1 MSKKSLVRLIV
12 LLSVSLVLMYIGRH
26 SGFSKYFGLEYLT
39 QTIENTGGFGIVLF
53 AVVYVIGT
61 LMNVPGMIFLFVLF
75 LVYDGIGGFC
85 IGYVTTLLSML
96 AHFYFTRGV
105 AGEVFKEI
113 KHPLIRKYADR
124 LAEKPLST
132 TIILRLLL
140 FISPPVNYALAF
152 SSIRPKHFVLG
163 SMIAMPVNL
172 TLNYLLTVY
181 AKDWMMSM
189 MG

>member
-1 MSKKSLVRLIV
+1 
-12 LLSVSLVLMYIGRH
+12 MYVGRH
-26 SGFSKYFGLEYLT
+26 SEFSRYFGLDYLM
-39 QTIENTGGFGIVLF
+39 QTIEHTGAFGIILF
-53 AVVYVIGT
+53 AMVYVIGT
-61 LMNVPGMIFLFVLF
+61 LMNIPGMIFLFVLF

-85 IGYVTTLLSML
+85 IGYGTTLLSML

-113 KHPLIRKYADR
+113 KHPLVKKYSDR

-152 SSIRPKHFVLG
+152 SSIKSKEFILG

-172 TLNYLLTVY
+172 TLNYLLTIY
-181 AKDWMMSM
+181 AKDWMLNM

>member
-1 MSKKSLVRLIV
+1 MLLV
-12 LLSVSLVLMYIGRH
+12 VSLVLMYIGRH
-26 SGFSKYFGLEYLT
+26 SGFSKYFGLDYLI
-39 QTIENTGGFGIVLF
+39 QTIENTGLFGIVLF
-53 AVVYVIGT
+53 GVVYVIGT

-75 LVYDGIGGFC
+75 LVYDGIGGFF
-85 IGYVTTLLSML
+85 IGYISTLVSML

-105 AGEVFKEI
+105 AGQVFKEI
-113 KHPLIRKYADR
+113 NHPLVKKYADR

-132 TIILRLLL
+132 VIKLRLLL

-152 SSIRPKHFVLG
+152 STIKTKEFVLG

-172 TLNYLLTVY
+172 TLNYLLTIY
-181 AKDWMMSM
+181 AKDWMLNM

>member
-1 MSKKSLVRLIV
+1 MSKKSLIRLIV
-12 LLSVSLVLMYIGRH
+12 LLTLSLVLMYIGRH
-26 SGFSKYFGLEYLT
+26 SGFSRYFGLEYLT
-39 QTIENTGGFGIVLF
+39 QTIENTGLFGIVLF
-53 AVVYVIGT
+53 GVVYVVGT

-75 LVYDGIGGFC
+75 LVYDGIGGFF
-85 IGYVTTLLSML
+85 IGYISTLISML

-113 KHPLIRKYADR
+113 KHPLIKKYSDR

-132 TIILRLLL
+132 VIILRLLL

-152 SSIRPKHFVLG
+152 SSIKSKEFIVG

-172 TLNYLLTVY
+172 TLNYLLTIY
-181 AKDWMMSM
+181 AKDWMFGL